1 MSLVGRQI
9 GSIRIDRPL
18 GEGGMGEVYLG
29 FDEKLERRVAVKTLR
44 ASQRLDAEA
53 KARLVREARLLSKL
67 GHPAICQIHDLVEGE
82 GADYLV
88 LEFVEGRTL
97 RQLMRERPS
106 QERLLAICRQVA
118 DGLAAA
124 HREKVIH
131 RDLKAENI
139 MVTAG
144 DKVRILD
151 FGVAR
156 AAEPELARHGA
167 PEPGGGA
174 TAAAAYLHA
183 AADLP
188 EDSTVALPEFQ
199 TRFGT
204 IVGTLQYMSPEQAL
218 GRSVT
223 TASDLFSFGILLQ
236 ELFTG
241 RPAYP
246 DSPLADLLQAVQRGE
261 TELAAGIDR
270 DLARL
275 IEELKSLEPRARPT
289 AEEVAQRLAELL
301 DKPARRTRRRRWIA
315 AGVVA
320 LTSLLVGLVLVSY
333 LAVEARRARRESER
347 RQGQA
352 EDLIGFMLEDLRPKL
367 EKVGRLDLLDA
378 VGDRALAHFEAVP
391 ESELSPLELA
401 RRVEALRQVAEVR
414 LAQGALEPARQ
425 IAERARNLAGI
436 LVREHPSADHQRIL
450 ALANTMLGG
459 IWTDLDDPLA
469 AHGAFAQAL
478 TAARRAVALAPGE
491 PVFERLLAA
500 ALSDTGVGL
509 KALGKMDEAIAR
521 FSESQELLRRL
532 LAAHALAG
540 DEAAESATVSELATT
555 LAWLSSALEES
566 GRLEEGTAARRENLV
581 LLERLVRE
589 HDDPVARNDL
599 ATARDFLARLLL
611 SQGRAEEAATEQRLA
626 LAAFVE
632 LAALDPQNSDWTRSA
647 AVAHLNL
654 GWILAD
660 LDELPEADAELERGS
675 AGLEEL
681 RRLDPGHRLWNRMLA
696 VNHYRLSIVA
706 LARGDR
712 PRAHRELAESLAMLE
727 GLAQE
732 RPDDATIAVRLAETL
747 TGAAALAAAEGRNAE
762 ASALRG
768 RAGALF
774 AVHAGPG
781 STPGFQAAHVQLLL
795 ADGRIAEARPI
806 VERLRAMGYRPRRME
821 LACRSAGI

>member
-1 MSLVGRQI
+1 MSLVGQQI

-44 ASQRLDAEA
+44 TSQRLDADA

-67 GHPAICQIHDLVEGE
+67 GHPAICQIYDLIEGE

-88 LEFVEGRTL
+88 LEYVQGRTL

-106 QERLLAICRQVA
+106 FERLLEICRQVA

-124 HREKVIH
+124 HREKIIH

-144 DKVRILD
+144 DRVRILD

-156 AAEPELARHGA
+156 AAESELTRHAQPEAA
-167 PEPGGGA
+167 STTA
-174 TAAAAYLHA
+174 TAAFVDAAR
-183 AADLP
+183 DLP
-188 EDSTVALPEFQ
+188 DDSTLALPEFQ

-204 IVGTLQYMSPEQAL
+204 IVGTPQYMSPEQAL

-241 RPAYP
+241 RPVY
-246 DSPLADLLQAVQRGE
+246 ADLPLPDLLKAVQHGE
-261 TELAAGIDR
+261 TELATGIDFE
-270 DLARL
+270 LARL
-275 IEELKSLEPRARPT
+275 IEELKSREPRARPT
-289 AEEVAQRLAELL
+289 AEAAALRLAELL
-301 DKPARRTRRRRWIA
+301 DKPARRKRRRRWIA
-315 AGVVA
+315 AAIAA
-320 LTSLLVGLVLVSY
+320 LASLLVGLVIVSY

-391 ESELSPLELA
+391 ESDLSPLELA

-414 LAQGALEPARQ
+414 FAQGALDAARQ
-425 IAERARNLAGI
+425 IAERARSLAEI
-436 LVREHPSADHQRIL
+436 LAREHPTAEHERAL

-459 IWTDLDDPLA
+459 IWNDLDNPDSA
-469 AHGAFAQAL
+469 YEAFVRAL
-478 TAARRAVALAPGE
+478 EAARRAVAAAPGD
-491 PVFERLLAA
+491 PAYERLLAA

-509 KALGKMDEAIAR
+509 KALGRADEAIAR
-521 FSESQELLRRL
+521 FAESVEHLRSL
-532 LAAHALAG
+532 LAAHLRAG
-540 DEAAESATVSELATT
+540 DAAAELATVSELATT
-555 LAWLSSALEES
+555 LAWQSSTLEES
-566 GRLEEGTAARRENLV
+566 GRLSEGTAARRENLV
-581 LLERLVRE
+581 FLERLARE
-589 HDDPVARNDL
+589 NDDPVARNDL
-599 ATARDFLARLLL
+599 ATGRDFLARLLL
-611 SQGRAEEAATEQRLA
+611 SQGLPEEAVVEQRLA

-632 LAALDPQNSDWTRSA
+632 LARLDPDNSDWTRSA

-654 GWILAD
+654 GWILAE
-660 LDELPEADAELERGS
+660 LDELPEAQAELERGS

-681 RRLDPGHRLWNRMLA
+681 RRLDPGHRLWTRMLA

-712 PRAHRELAESLAMLE
+712 GSAQHEIALSLAMLE
-727 GLAQE
+727 PLARE
-732 RPDDATIAVRLAETL
+732 KPDDATIAVRYAETL
-747 TGAAALAAAEGRNAE
+747 TGAAHLAATAGRGAE
-762 ASALRG
+762 ATALRRQAETLLVD
-768 RAGALF
+768 RAQPTDSPGA
-774 AVHAGPG
+774 
-781 STPGFQAAHVQLLL
+781 QAAYVQLLL
-795 ADGRIAEARPI
+795 ADGRAAEARPI
-806 VERLRAMGYRPRRME
+806 VERLRAMGYRPRRLE
-821 LACRSAGI
+821 LACRRSGI